1 MNLLNDEY
9 IIKEGSANFKKSA
22 MNAVGGKLYLTNK
35 RLAFEAHSFNF
46 GGKTKVDLD
55 LRQLV
60 RCQSGKTMLIS
71 GEIEVFDKYNHSYT
85 FVVYER
91 KKWAD
96 NIENSI
102 IELRDSTYSKVES
115 HFEKKSPNLNDKVS
129 KLKDLKELLDMGLI
143 NEEEF
148 NAKKSEILKDF

>member
-71 GEIEVFDKYNHSYT
+71 GEIEVFDKLNIHT
-85 FVVYER
+85 LLWFMKER
-91 KKWAD
+91 
-96 NIENSI
+96 NGLTI
-102 IELRDSTYSKVES
+102 SKI
-115 HFEKKSPNLNDKVS
+115 PL
-129 KLKDLKELLDMGLI
+129 
-143 NEEEF
+143 
-148 NAKKSEILKDF
+148 